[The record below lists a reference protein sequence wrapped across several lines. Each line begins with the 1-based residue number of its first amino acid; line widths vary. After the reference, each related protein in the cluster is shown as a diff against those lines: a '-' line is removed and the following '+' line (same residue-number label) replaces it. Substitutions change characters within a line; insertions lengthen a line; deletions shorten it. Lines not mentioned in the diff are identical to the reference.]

1 MFKSASV
8 KSVSVHERE
17 IPTMSDRSSLNS
29 ATTQVATE
37 EHLAPREDFGQ
48 PPGTPNTLVPVQSE
62 EGPDLQKE
70 AVADDD
76 DFEEADAEQYK
87 RFSPARKII
96 IVSILSYC
104 AFLAPIS
111 STAILAAV
119 PEISKTFNTT
129 GDIINASNALY
140 LTSMGVASLVWGPLS
155 QVWGRRPIFVASG
168 VLFFIFTIATALSPN
183 LPAYF
188 VFRILTAF
196 QGTSFLVVG
205 SSAIGDV
212 YEPRS
217 RASAMVW
224 LLSGSMTGPA
234 AGPFFGGVIVTF
246 RSWRVIFWLLSAMS
260 GVSALMLIFL
270 FPETIHSKTDGDL
283 AGKSLPEKSK
293 LLWQRVSPV
302 RVITLTFSYPN
313 ILITGLAAGALV
325 WNQYALLTP
334 IRYILNPRFHLHSPI
349 ECGLFY
355 LAPGAGYLAG
365 TFVGGRWADY
375 FVRKYIKRRNGLRIP
390 EDRLRSCLAFVCIVA
405 PGCILVYGWTL
416 DQEVG
421 GIPVPVIA
429 MFLQGVAQLFCFPS
443 INTYCLDVM
452 HDKGRSAEVIAGN
465 YLFRYVFA
473 ALGTGVVLPATKAM
487 GVGWFNTVS
496 ALFLVIAGGLVWLTA
511 EYGPKWREAIDS
523 KYEQKQ
529 TREKEAPCENV

>member
-1 MFKSASV
+1 
-8 KSVSVHERE
+8 
-17 IPTMSDRSSLNS
+17 MSDRSSLNS
-29 ATTQVATE
+29 ATTQIATE
-37 EHLAPREDFGQ
+37 EHLALREDFGQ
-48 PPGTPNTLVPVQSE
+48 PPGTPNTLVPVQSKQ
-62 EGPDLQKE
+62 GPDLQKE

-155 QVWGRRPIFVASG
+155 QVWGRRP
-168 VLFFIFTIATALSPN
+168 
-183 LPAYF
+183 
-188 VFRILTAF
+188 
-196 QGTSFLVVG
+196 
-205 SSAIGDV
+205 
-212 YEPRS
+212 
-217 RASAMVW
+217 
-224 LLSGSMTGPA
+224 
-234 AGPFFGGVIVTF
+234 GVIVTF

-260 GVSALMLIFL
+260 GFSALMLIFL

-334 IRYILNPRFHLHSPI
+334 IRYILNPRFHLNSPI

-390 EDRLRSCLAFVCIVA
+390 EDRLRSCLAFVCVVA

-496 ALFLVIAGGLVWLTA
+496 ALFLVIAGALVWLTA

-523 KYEQKQ
+523 NYEQKQ
-529 TREKEAPCENV
+529 TRAKEAPCENV

>member
-1 MFKSASV
+1 
-8 KSVSVHERE
+8 
-17 IPTMSDRSSLNS
+17 MSDRSSVNS
-29 ATTQVATE
+29 STTQVATE
-37 EHLAPREDFGQ
+37 EHLAPRADYGQ
-48 PPGTPNTLVPVQSE
+48 PPGTPNTLVPVQS
-62 EGPDLQKE
+62 QISHKE
-70 AVADDD
+70 PIPDDD
-76 DFEEADAEQYK
+76 GFEEADAEQYK
-87 RFSPARKII
+87 RFSPARKIA

-119 PEISKTFNTT
+119 PEISKTYSTT
-129 GDIINASNALY
+129 GDVINASNALY
-140 LTSMGVASLVWGPLS
+140 LTSMGLASLFWGPLS
-155 QVWGRRPIFVASG
+155 QVWGRRPIFVTSG
-168 VLFFIFTIATALSPN
+168 VLFFLFTVATALSPN
-183 LPAYF
+183 LPTYF
-188 VFRILTAF
+188 IFRFFTAF

-234 AGPFFGGVIVTF
+234 VGPFLGGVIVTF
-246 RSWRVIFWLLSAMS
+246 RPWRTIFWLLSAMS
-260 GVSALMLIFL
+260 GFAALMLLLF
-270 FPETIHSKTDGDL
+270 FPETIHSKTGGEL
-283 AGKSLPEKSK
+283 AGQSLPRQTK
-293 LLWQRVSPV
+293 LLWERISPV
-302 RVITLTFSYPN
+302 RVIGLIFTYPN
-313 ILITGLAAGALV
+313 IFITGLTAGALV

-334 IRYILNPRFHLHSPI
+334 IRFVLNPRFHLDSPI
-349 ECGLFY
+349 EAGLFF

-375 FVRKYIKRRNGLRIP
+375 FVRKYIKQRNGLRIP
-390 EDRLRSCLAFVCIVA
+390 EDRLRSCLPFVIVLT

-452 HDKGRSAEVIAGN
+452 HEQGRGAEVIAGN
-465 YLFRYVFA
+465 YLFRYIFA
-473 ALGTGVVLPATKAM
+473 ALGTGVVLPAIKAM
-487 GVGWFNTVS
+487 GVGWFNTIS
-496 ALFLVIAGGLVWLTA
+496 ALFLVLAGGTIWLTA
-511 EYGPKWREAIDS
+511 EYGPRWREAIDA
-523 KYEQKQ
+523 KRMPRQKEVPVE
-529 TREKEAPCENV
+529 TV